1 MDLGTIYIE
10 AKVEKPRVALLPK
23 RIRPNLA
30 EIEFVDR
37 SFKREVERL
46 PETDLL
52 VPSSLL
58 RPRKI
63 RPVDELI
70 VKE

>member
-23 RIRPNLA
+23 RIRVSLA

-37 SFKREVERL
+37 TFRRELERL
-46 PETDLL
+46 PETELL
-52 VPSSLL
+52 VPSSLF
-58 RPRKI
+58 RPRRI
-63 RPVDELI
+63 RPTPELYL
-70 VKE
+70 KE